1 MNSLA
6 AESRFD
12 APWRC
17 PAPRA
22 QKVAMALYAWQE
34 PGWVFLVAMVAAI
47 PFLLAAGFA
56 PALLS
61 LAPTVDMIG
70 PIADARALADG
81 AAAWRSAPAPFYA
94 GLLLAGDFFVD
105 APGRIHLVAKAIAA
119 ALVAYPLAYL
129 GAARFP
135 AGLTV
140 LLTAAVAAYIAAP
153 FSGPA
158 EIALALFL
166 VTAVSLICSP
176 ADEGRGRARVEGA
189 LAGLGLVGLWFLNPV
204 FSLAG
209 FLALSACPFLTGR
222 AGLTRY
228 VVTLIAFIVATT
240 ICELNAPGVNL
251 SRITAASGLFTSG
264 VSFGG
269 EGAIALGGIAASTI
283 VIIAAAAI
291 FGGREHWRGWGAAAG
306 LLGVA
311 LIAARLAEANASPV
325 FLFASALACFSVASP
340 FYDGVFKQHDRA
352 SISIAAAVASLTLFW
367 TCSLAVHAAG
377 QFFLQDRVAK
387 EAPAN
392 IRSELGI
399 VQPGGPTIARWIEEG
414 RFSTPEARE
423 LFALAPVDQSAML
436 LEATARAKVFTSY
449 GLDVAILTRAD
460 AACVIAEKRACR
472 ADGEKAADA
481 AKVVFVP
488 RLDLDPATAAAKGR
502 AEALLYTEFRLVE
515 QTALWDIW
523 VRRGAILPAELS
535 ATFTAPF

>member
-1 MNSLA
+1 MNGLA

-12 APWRC
+12 APWRR

-22 QKVAMALYAWQE
+22 QQVAMVLYAWQE
-34 PGWVFLVAMVAAI
+34 PGWVFLIAMVATI
-47 PFLLAAGFA
+47 PFLIAAAFS

-61 LAPTVDMIG
+61 LTPTVDMIG

-81 AAAWRSAPAPFYA
+81 AAQWKNAPAPVYA
-94 GLLLAGDFFVD
+94 SLLLAGDFFVD
-105 APGRIHLVAKAIAA
+105 APGRIHLVGKAIAA
-119 ALVAYPLAYL
+119 ALAAYPLAYL

-135 AGLTV
+135 AGLAV
-140 LLTAAVAAYIAAP
+140 ALTAAVAAYVSAP

-158 EIALALFL
+158 EIALAFFL
-166 VTAVSLICSP
+166 VTAMALICSP
-176 ADEGRGRARVEGA
+176 ADEGRGRARFEGV
-189 LAGLGLVGLWFLNPV
+189 LAGLGLLVLWFLNPV

-222 AGLTRY
+222 AGLLRY
-228 VVTLIAFIVATT
+228 VVTLVTFILGTT
-240 ICELNAPGVNL
+240 ACEFAAPGINL

-269 EGAIALGGIAASTI
+269 EGAIALGGIAAST
-283 VIIAAAAI
+283 VVVIAAAAI

-306 LLGVA
+306 LVGVA
-311 LIAARLAEANASPV
+311 LIAARLSQANASPAFV
-325 FLFASALACFSVASP
+325 FAAALASLSVASP

-352 SISIAAAVASLTLFW
+352 SISIAGAVAGLTLFW
-367 TCSLAVHAAG
+367 TSSLAVHAAG
-377 QFFLQDRVAK
+377 QFLLQHRVAA
-387 EAPAN
+387 EAPAD
-392 IRSELGI
+392 IRTELGL

-436 LEATARAKVFTSY
+436 LEAAARARVFTSF

-472 ADGEKAADA
+472 ANGEKAADA

-488 RLDLDPATAAAKGR
+488 RLDLDPETAAAKGR
-502 AEALLYTEFRLVE
+502 AEALLYTEFKLVE
-515 QTALWDIW
+515 ETALWEIW
-523 VRRGAILPAELS
+523 VRRGAILPAEL
-535 ATFTAPF
+535 AETLKAPF